1 MSSTVLLEKAVVT
14 DTAIAAEKAT
24 EKALKSILPKWQDR
38 VTAKLLIR
46 SININVLKPI
56 LEEKPNKLAKTFEDS
71 VELFGITMIPLEQL
85 VLKNNRDNLQSIM
98 NSESAFYQEGTKS
111 LYRREGWISET
122 NLDQIREII
131 SIFQD
136 YQNVILGILMKHRDL
151 PANSLAAMNQEEW
164 LTSLYGTILAI
175 FCIFKLVNTRKYQDQ
190 RKLGTLIAVGKKYA
204 EKLDGYSDTIDIL
217 TNPEEMELIRRAEK
231 L

>member
-1 MSSTVLLEKAVVT
+1 MFPNFTSYCIDKSSKAPKLFAREQALDECLERGHLLHMQLILAVYVLLEKAVVT

-56 LEEKPNKLAKTFEDS
+56 LEEKPNKLAKMFDDS

-98 NSESAFYQEGTKS
+98 NSERAFYQEGTKS

-131 SIFQD
+131 SIS
-136 YQNVILGILMKHRDL
+136 K
-151 PANSLAAMNQEEW
+151 
-164 LTSLYGTILAI
+164 T
-175 FCIFKLVNTRKYQDQ
+175 
-190 RKLGTLIAVGKKYA
+190 TL
-204 EKLDGYSDTIDIL
+204 
-217 TNPEEMELIRRAEK
+217 
-231 L
+231 